1 MQPANGDGQPILGE
15 PLCLRSQASP
25 ETVEERGTEDIDRG
39 RKGETVAT
47 GFCWISIAN
56 LQLISY
62 LPAYLPPYVLCTAY
76 MVPEA
81 LGDFQTEDVSCHL
94 SLREG
99 SVNKE
104 SSHG

>member
-1 MQPANGDGQPILGE
+1 MQPANGDGQLILGE
-15 PLCLRSQASP
+15 PPCLRSQASP
-25 ETVEERGTEDIDRG
+25 ETAEKRGTEDIDRG
-39 RKGETVAT
+39 RKGDTVAT
-47 GFCWISIAN
+47 GFCWASIAI

-62 LPAYLPPYVLCTAY
+62 PPGYLLPYVLCATY

-81 LGDFQTEDVSCHL
+81 LGDFQTEGVSCYL

-104 SSHG
+104 GSHR